1 MSLDQLKKRAKN
13 AGPLLEELGV
23 RGPVKLSTSQKFV
36 ARLDGYPDWIS
47 ACEAQ
52 AAMKKSRPT
61 ATEPDPAA
69 EYWVLRHEI
78 FSIGVA
84 AGRDQSAK
92 AAVRIIPGVTNALG
106 LLWFTASQFMDE
118 QEAPGN
124 LEQFTL
130 ALQDC
135 AEVDSAT
142 RQCLHLVMPGMRQRM
157 SLRLYPL
164 AERVLLLGLPNLNP
178 EKETVEILDTRA
190 SIDDMETVL
199 KAARLSYEDFKA
211 EFESFHE
218 AHPAKSIFAGL
229 HEFVANQAR
238 EEAASQGP
246 REGLWT
252 VEEKYIGPWRFRLL
266 FCPPNDSFYLDAFD
280 EAGGT
285 GTFTKLTQDSMV
297 RRQAS
302 GQWVVGVGQQ
312 NRDTVRLGGVP
323 HDAVESLAEVAMAW
337 GVGLTVEGVRRCS
350 PVENGQAPSHTKF
363 LTWLKNEHPDVLK
376 GGRYG

>member
-1 MSLDQLKKRAKN
+1 MSLDQLKKHAKN

-36 ARLDGYPDWIS
+36 ARLHGYPDWIS

-52 AAMKKSRPT
+52 AEAKKTRPPT
-61 ATEPDPAA
+61 NEPDPAA
-69 EYWVLRHEI
+69 AYWVLRYET
-78 FSIGVA
+78 FSIDV
-84 AGRDQSAK
+84 AGRREQPAK
-92 AAVRIIPGVTNALG
+92 AAVHIIPGVTNALG
-106 LLWFTASQFMDE
+106 LLWFTASRFMDE
-118 QEAPGN
+118 QESPGS

-130 ALQDC
+130 ALEDC

-164 AERVLLLGLPNLNP
+164 AERVLLLGLPDLSP
-178 EKETVEILDTRA
+178 EKEVVEILDTRV

-211 EFESFHE
+211 EFKLFHE
-218 AHPAKSIFAGL
+218 AHPAKSIFTGL
-229 HEFVANQAR
+229 QQFVADQAR
-238 EEAASQGP
+238 EDAASQGP
-246 REGLWT
+246 RGGLWT
-252 VEEKYIGPWRFRLL
+252 AEEKHVGPWRFRLL
-266 FCPPNDSFYLDAFD
+266 FCHDSFYFDAFD

-285 GTFTKLTQDSMV
+285 GTFTDLTQDSMI

-302 GQWVVGVGQQ
+302 GQWVVGAGGPNQG
-312 NRDTVRLGGVP
+312 TVRLGGLP
-323 HDAVESLAEVAMAW
+323 HDAVESLAEVATNW

-350 PVENGQAPSHTKF
+350 PIENGQAPSHIKF
-363 LTWLKNEHPDVLK
+363 LTWLKNEHPDALK
-376 GGRYG
+376 GGRDG